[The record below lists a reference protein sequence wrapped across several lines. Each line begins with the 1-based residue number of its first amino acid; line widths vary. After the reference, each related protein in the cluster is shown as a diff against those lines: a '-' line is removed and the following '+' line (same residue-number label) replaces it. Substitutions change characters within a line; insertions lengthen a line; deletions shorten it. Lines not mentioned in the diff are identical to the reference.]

1 MELEKKITIF
11 IKNGSDQVI
20 FKYTY
25 QLKIK
30 INSSVKKCDTFVK
43 VYK

>member
-1 MELEKKITIF
+1 MEFEEKITIF

-25 QLKIK
+25 QFKNK
-30 INSSVKKCDTFVK
+30 RNSSVKKMQHIRQSI
-43 VYK
+43 